1 MSNFGK
7 IKNIWNLDVVSREE
21 MKTILQEWDDT
32 LSSFQT
38 NINELKRLTK
48 LITIK
53 NTYTM
58 PGNGNLQIPL
68 TPVFDDTRPI
78 YIGFEKWDKTNTANV
93 PSGKYS
99 IISFIDEA
107 SNHYNNINDIKFG
120 IQNNKLYIYGFN
132 FNNNIIF
139 KNFVI
144 QYTPKTLITTINE
157 TQEEGEAWEISK

>member
-21 MKTILQEWDDT
+21 MKTILQEWDDALT
-32 LSSFQT
+32 SLQT
-38 NINELKRLTK
+38 EVNEVKRLTT

-53 NTYTM
+53 PTNTI

-68 TPVFDDTRPI
+68 NPRIDDTRPI

-93 PSGKYS
+93 ADAKYS
-99 IISFIDEA
+99 IISFNADT
-107 SNHYNNINDIKFG
+107 SCTYNNINDIKFW
-120 IQNNKLYIYGFN
+120 IQNSKLYISGFN
-132 FNNNIIF
+132 FNSNIVF

-144 QYTPKTLITTINE
+144 QYTPKTLTTTLE

>member
-21 MKTILQEWDDT
+21 MKTILQEWDNT
-32 LSSFQT
+32 LSTFQ
-38 NINELKRLTK
+38 NDINELKRLTK

-53 NTYTM
+53 PTNTM

-68 TPVFDDTRPI
+68 NPAIDNTRPI
-78 YIGFEKWDKTNTANV
+78 YIGFEKWDITNTANV
-93 PSGKYS
+93 ANGKYS
-99 IISFIDEA
+99 IVSFIDFA
-107 SNHYNNINDIKFG
+107 PYTYNNINDIKFS
-120 IQNNKLYIYGFN
+120 IDKSKLRISGFN
-132 FNNNIIF
+132 FNSNIVF

-144 QYTPKTLITTINE
+144 QYTPKTLTTTINE